1 MPSPNWNPT
10 SSSMSS
16 HPSEPLEVAPHG
28 LCPGWSSA
36 ATHILLPGGAIS
48 SAPSLSSQQQS
59 PEGACEHLSK
69 IPGPPLSTALQAPTY
84 SEVKA

>member
-10 SSSMSS
+10 SSYMSS

-28 LCPGWSSA
+28 LCPGWSPA
-36 ATHILLPGGAIS
+36 ATHNLLPRGAVS
-48 SAPSLSSQQQS
+48 STPNLSSQQQS

-69 IPGPPLSTALQAPTY
+69 IPGSPLSTALQALT
-84 SEVKA
+84 